1 MITVK
6 SSLQVQ
12 GKWIKFTVED
22 GQVKGLEYKP
32 VPTLP
37 NVTIPAVVEAIEE
50 VRDELTQAIESLRGC
65 FDDKRIKQL
74 TFEPAD
80 LQTVFKSIAASNSNE
95 ARHIAYQKFYADA
108 ANENTVLHI
117 KSCPRIGDLP
127 LENKGEYDVL
137 GFTRPRQKRLK
148 GTLAPVEKKQSVE
161 VVEAEQR

>member
-6 SSLQVQ
+6 SSVQVS
-12 GKWIKFTVED
+12 GKWIKFCVED

-32 VPTLP
+32 VPALP
-37 NVTIPAVVEAIEE
+37 NVTIPAVLEAIEE

-95 ARHIAYQKFYADA
+95 ARAIAYRLFYADP
-108 ANENTVLHI
+108 ANGELVLHV
-117 KSCPRIGDLP
+117 KSCPPIGDLP
-127 LENKGEYDVL
+127 DGKREYDVL
-137 GFTRPRQKRLK
+137 GFTRPRQKKLK
-148 GTLAPVEKKQSVE
+148 GTLAPVVEKKE
-161 VVEAEQR
+161 EAPA